1 MPKISVIVP
10 VYNVEKYLA
19 RCIDSILDQSFAD
32 FEVILVDDG
41 SPDKSGEIC
50 EYYKAQDNRIVVI
63 HQNNEGQAS
72 ARNRAL
78 DIAKGE
84 YISFIDSDDYVH
96 PDMFSTLIRIITE
109 SKSDLVLFG
118 YTKGIEE
125 KVYWER
131 NEQIDYQTWNGKA
144 FLNDCILND
153 KNGCWI
159 LCDKLFNRKCFK
171 GISLPVGRIFEDNA
185 VVYKILYNATR
196 IATTESVLYYYY
208 QNEKS
213 TTNQAFSEKKA
224 DWLIVLEEMIEFFEN
239 NHDTEVCVHLVKRY
253 FDESVWIYKT
263 IVDKFP
269 NSKRIDYIKKQ
280 LKKHY
285 RKYKNS
291 LSITISNSPELYHII
306 YPKYSKT
313 YWLLRTVVQ
322 NMKG

>member
-171 GISLPVGRIFEDNA
+171 DI
-185 VVYKILYNATR
+185 KIT
-196 IATTESVLYYYY
+196 
-208 QNEKS
+208 K
-213 TTNQAFSEKKA
+213 
-224 DWLIVLEEMIEFFEN
+224 
-239 NHDTEVCVHLVKRY
+239 
-253 FDESVWIYKT
+253 
-263 IVDKFP
+263 
-269 NSKRIDYIKKQ
+269 
-280 LKKHY
+280 
-285 RKYKNS
+285 
-291 LSITISNSPELYHII
+291 
-306 YPKYSKT
+306 
-313 YWLLRTVVQ
+313 
-322 NMKG
+322 